1 MPGPQP
7 RHLSGPNQA
16 ARHAIG
22 CEHLG
27 EARDPRIG
35 VSEVLPDPRVREYLG
50 DAYPR
55 IARFA
60 EMLAAD
66 GVTRGLI
73 GPREVPRLW
82 ARHLLNSAA
91 VASLLPAD
99 GTLVDVGS
107 GAGLP
112 GIVLACMRT
121 GGDMVLLEPMERR
134 ATWLQEVVTEL
145 RLPSIEVV
153 RARAEGMHG
162 KLSATVVV
170 ARARSTSIEGSRSSV
185 TTSCNQVARRSIGSS
200 RTMSPPVRMQARTI
214 PGRPAP
220 LPTSTRVPSAGS
232 REATAAEFNRCRAHN
247 RGTSRGPI
255 RPRVTPSAAS
265 ISAKRAIR
273 GYASPRYSRTR
284 GLSLI

>member
-27 EARDPRIG
+27 EARDPRRG

-91 VASLLPAD
+91 VASLRRQPSSIDAGPTPA
-99 GTLVDVGS
+99 
-107 GAGLP
+107 
-112 GIVLACMRT
+112 
-121 GGDMVLLEPMERR
+121 
-134 ATWLQEVVTEL
+134 
-145 RLPSIEVV
+145 
-153 RARAEGMHG
+153 
-162 KLSATVVV
+162 
-170 ARARSTSIEGSRSSV
+170 
-185 TTSCNQVARRSIGSS
+185 
-200 RTMSPPVRMQARTI
+200 
-214 PGRPAP
+214 AP
-220 LPTSTRVPSAGS
+220 LGAQSGRAS
-232 REATAAEFNRCRAHN
+232 R
-247 RGTSRGPI
+247 
-255 RPRVTPSAAS
+255 
-265 ISAKRAIR
+265 
-273 GYASPRYSRTR
+273 
-284 GLSLI
+284 